1 MATVAGVAR
10 DFDSELLESV
20 AVRRRRMRDAMLFG
34 ALASRRSYEENTG
47 RVIASIV
54 IAGVVAAG
62 CVGYSSVRQQLAKQ
76 NQQSTSAPAVTRT
89 PGR

>member
-1 MATVAGVAR
+1 VATVLGVAR
-10 DFDSELLESV
+10 DFDTQLLESV
-20 AVRRRRMRDAMLFG
+20 AVRRRRMRDALLFG
-34 ALASRRSYEENTG
+34 ALASRRSYEEHAG
-47 RVIASIV
+47 KVIASIT

-76 NQQSTSAPAVTRT
+76 NQQSTSIPAVTAT

>member
-1 MATVAGVAR
+1 MAR

-34 ALASRRSYEENTG
+34 ALASRRSYEENAG
-47 RVIASIV
+47 KVIASIV

-62 CVGYSSVRQQLAKQ
+62 CVGYSSIRQQIAKQ
-76 NQQSTSAPAVTRT
+76 NQQNKSAPAIIHT
-89 PGR
+89 PDR